1 MLCEKPFIKDGVAF
15 ACGQCLPCRHKR
27 AKVWAHR
34 IELEATQHQANS
46 FVTLTYTDEWVRKN
60 EGNLRTRD
68 LTLFLKRLRKGG
80 WKIRYYAV
88 GEYGDKTRR
97 PHYHLALFGE
107 GPCLRGQT
115 DLRRSSCCARCD
127 FIARTWGMGAI
138 QSARLEPGSAAYV
151 AGYVTKKLSDPND
164 FRLGGRHPEF
174 ARMSKRPGIGANA
187 IPDVADRL
195 LRLPPRFLA
204 SLPDVPRA
212 LRHGGKPYPLGRY
225 LTRLLRKQI
234 GRSPDAPEVNLEHKK
249 EEVQLL
255 RQYAE
260 ENSGLLTFS
269 QVYKSICLEVNSP
282 AYERMVYKSNLRKR
296 KRAY

>member
-1 MLCEKPFIKDGVAF
+1 M
-15 ACGQCLPCRHKR
+15 
-27 AKVWAHR
+27 
-34 IELEATQHQANS
+34 LEASLYPGNNTA
-46 FVTLTYTDEWVRKN
+46 FVTLTYDEDSIPP
-60 EGNLRTRD
+60 GGTLDPSHLRNY
-68 LTLFLKRLRKGG
+68 LKRLRFDQRSNYGRTL
-80 WKIRYYAV
+80 RYYAC
-88 GEYGDKTRR
+88 GEYGDDSQR
-97 PHYHLALFGE
+97 PHYHLAIFGI
-107 GPCLRGQT
+107 PSCLYGRKRYERNAPGKY
-115 DLRRSSCCARCD
+115 CCVNCD
-127 FIARTWGMGAI
+127 AI
-138 QSARLEPGSAAYV
+138 QRPWPYGNADVGTLERASASYV
-151 AGYVTKKLSDPND
+151 CGYVTKKLSDPND

-204 SLPDVPRA
+204 ALPDVPRA

-249 EEVQLL
+249 EEVRLL
-255 RQYAE
+255 RQYAQ
-260 ENSGLLTFS
+260 ENAGLLTFS